1 LVSGLGRNV
10 LDYVTR
16 RFNARSAGLIEF
28 GSWIFAGK
36 PLNAISRFN
45 WNSESAEVSR
55 FLEEVSQ
62 RVVPGSTRN
71 WIAVNAVNNP
81 PKQKNETKKTDNSA
95 GKKFDQ
101 PAASAAPFPF
111 HPARRAGVRVPYAFA
126 DSARR

>member
-1 LVSGLGRNV
+1 M
-10 LDYVTR
+10 
-16 RFNARSAGLIEF
+16 
-28 GSWIFAGK
+28 
-36 PLNAISRFN
+36 
-45 WNSESAEVSR
+45 SR

-101 PAASAAPFPF
+101 PAASAATLPF
-111 HPARRAGVRVPYAFA
+111 HPARVSCVRLLVAFV